1 MQNIAAWA
9 VAGVIAYYLWVKP
22 EREAEQE
29 RRVSSL
35 SADQFPCLHA
45 CASCMLLQYLR
56 FISFVHSL
64 QSSRERARAIAI
76 EKGLIDVDKR
86 LPVAGELL

>member
-1 MQNIAAWA
+1 MAWSKGVRNTIKENLGFRGSQNIAAWA

-29 RRVSSL
+29 RR
-35 SADQFPCLHA
+35 
-45 CASCMLLQYLR
+45 
-56 FISFVHSL
+56 
-64 QSSRERARAIAI
+64 SSRERARAIAI

-86 LPVAGELL
+86 RPVAGDLL